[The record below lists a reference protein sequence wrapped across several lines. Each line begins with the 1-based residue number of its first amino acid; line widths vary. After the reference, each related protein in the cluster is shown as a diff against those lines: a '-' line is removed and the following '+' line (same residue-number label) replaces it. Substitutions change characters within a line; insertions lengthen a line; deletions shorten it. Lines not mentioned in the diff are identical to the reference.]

1 MKEEPKKR
9 SKYLSKNGWRVTV
22 LEVLHRLR
30 SWGVMDLVESI
41 VETTTGSAAVLTISH
56 SRFYSEFVMIN
67 RISSANFHV
76 NFGND
81 HYRARTAIATA
92 RIVKDII
99 FKAKGIE
106 ERNGSNGIDE
116 VDRAYRRY

>member
-1 MKEEPKKR
+1 MKDEPKKKP
-9 SKYLSKNGWRVTV
+9 KYLSKNGWRVTV
-22 LEVLHRLR
+22 LEVLYRLR

-41 VETTTGSAAVLTISH
+41 VENDAGSAAVLTISH

-67 RISSANFHV
+67 RISQGNFHV

-92 RIVKDII
+92 RIVKEVI
-99 FKAKGIE
+99 FNAKGIY
-106 ERNGSNGIDE
+106 ERNGITE
-116 VDRAYRRY
+116 EDRLYRR